1 MDFLKAIRQNDIK
14 KVEKKLSKGFNLSAT
29 ITESINGRNIVTIPL
44 CLAIA
49 RGNTQIVDTLIKHG
63 ANIHQSNLDWASPIH
78 TATFHGHVGIMRL
91 LLSQNVNCNDK
102 DQHGDTP
109 LHIACRRQNSTA
121 VDILLRANNVDLS
134 IQNDTNETALDIAN
148 LKGNSE
154 IIGLL
159 KRQLMTRSSIS
170 RGSSR
175 KQSRTRDPVIL
186 PRSDIDVF
194 QIKTP
199 NSYENVGTNPH
210 SYENLD
216 LSNLSEKER
225 LEKQLSALQ
234 LKEISD
240 DINLKQNE
248 VERLTQEIED
258 GKDETQKLKSTI
270 KKLERQL
277 KEKEHAITMRETMK
291 IKQIREI
298 TKLQQKKELVSKK
311 GTSDIKED
319 SLECPICFEIPLA
332 PLKVFQCKN
341 GHVYCETCKNKPRM
355 DVCPQCRVAL
365 SKTEPIRNIVF
376 EEIIGE
382 MVKSSK

>member
-1 MDFLKAIRQNDIK
+1 MDFLKAIRHNETK
-14 KVEKKLSKGFNLSAT
+14 KLEKKLNKGFNPSAT
-29 ITESINGRNIVTIPL
+29 ITESVNGRNIETIPL

-49 RGNTQIVDTLIKHG
+49 RGNMQIVDILIKHG
-63 ANIHQSNLDWASPIH
+63 ANVHQSNLDWASPIH
-78 TATFHGHVGIMRL
+78 TATFHGNGGIMRL
-91 LLSQNVNCNDK
+91 LLAQNVNCNDK

-109 LHIACRRQNSTA
+109 LHIACRKQNSTA

-134 IQNDTNETALDIAN
+134 IQNDKNETALDIAN

-159 KRQLMTRSSIS
+159 KRQLMASSSIS
-170 RGSSR
+170 RGGSK
-175 KQSRTRDPVIL
+175 KQSRTYDPVLL

-194 QIKTP
+194 QIQTP
-199 NSYENVGTNPH
+199 NSYENTKPH

-225 LEKQLSALQ
+225 LEKQLFVLQ
-234 LKEISD
+234 VKEIND

-291 IKQIREI
+291 IKLTREI

-311 GTSDIKED
+311 GTADIKED
-319 SLECPICFEIPLA
+319 SLECPICFELPLP

-341 GHVYCETCKNKPRM
+341 GHVYCENCKNKPRM
-355 DVCPQCRVAL
+355 DVCPQCRVTL
-365 SKTEPIRNIVF
+365 SKAEPIRNIVF
-376 EEIIGE
+376 EEIISE
-382 MVKSSK
+382 MVKSNK